1 MFKTVLTYVGGSADS
16 AGPLQVAAEF
26 ATAQGADLIGLAG
39 REPFVPTSDYITAEA
54 MQMIADQEEEDLL
67 LARTL
72 FDEATIDL
80 GKRAHW
86 KVARE
91 RPNLSLARYAAG
103 ADLIVTGVSRKG
115 HPCSVDC
122 SSLVM
127 EAGLPLLVAPPGV
140 SKVAVGNILLAWRN
154 TAEARRAIT
163 VSLPLLKQAE
173 TVTLVEIAARDDV
186 DFAREAVHAALHR
199 LEAHGVHAQA
209 DVDVGHD
216 AAGMLMDKARHLGAG
231 LIVSGA
237 YGHSRMREWVLGG
250 VTADL
255 MAYSTL
261 PLLFVH

>member
-1 MFKTVLTYVGGSADS
+1 MFKTVLTYVGGSAES
-16 AGPLQVAAEF
+16 AGSLRAAAAF
-26 ATAQGADLIGLAG
+26 ATGQGSDLIGLAG
-39 REPFVPTSDYITAEA
+39 REPFVPTSDFITAEA

-72 FDEATIDL
+72 FDEVTIEL
-80 GKRAHW
+80 GSRAHW

-91 RPNLSLARYAAG
+91 RPNQSLARFAAG
-103 ADLIVTGVSRKG
+103 ADLVVTGVSRKG
-115 HPCSVDC
+115 HHCPVDC

-127 EAGLPLLVAPPGV
+127 EAGLPVLVTPPGV
-140 SKVAVGNILLAWRN
+140 DKVGLGNILVAWRN

-186 DFAREAVHAALHR
+186 DFAREAVHAVQHR

-209 DVDVGHD
+209 DVDVGQD
-216 AAGMLMDKARHLGAG
+216 AAGMLLDKARHFGAG

-255 MAYSTL
+255 MAYSHL